1 MKQGVQTDT
10 TSNFQQCW
18 ELLANNVASV
28 CMRLKKNKAG
38 NQESKNSSIYL
49 VIDSVLLGK

>member
-28 CMRLKKNKAG
+28 CMGLKKNKAG
-38 NQESKNSSIYL
+38 SQESKNSSIYL

>member
-18 ELLANNVASV
+18 DLLANNVAAI

-38 NQESKNSSIYL
+38 NQESKNSSI
-49 VIDSVLLGK
+49 